1 MAPLVSD
8 SVEVVRATMTDS
20 DAVDRSR
27 WSLTLISSILG
38 RTVLE
43 RSTMVMGSTNTNQ
56 EEALDKAISA
66 SPSGKRA
73 LALSTP
79 TMIGVHTGTL
89 RSTLLLT
96 VGQMLSGGITQAG

>member
-8 SVEVVRATMTDS
+8 AVEVVRTMMTDKN
-20 DAVDRSR
+20 AEDRLR
-27 WSLTLISSILG
+27 WSLTLISKILG
-38 RTVLE
+38 RTFLE
-43 RSTMVMGSTNTNQ
+43 SSTIVMKSTNTNQ
-56 EEALDKAISA
+56 EKALKKAISA

-96 VGQMLSGGITQAG
+96 VGQMLLGGITQAG